1 MDPLQL
7 CKYLENRAD
16 EAEMR
21 EVIEWLDADPAH
33 RRELDELDRALW
45 ASALSGRLTER
56 PAAAERP
63 AAKRPAGL
71 WRRIGRHAM
80 RLAAVL
86 ALGFAGAE
94 LISAYRVGELSRR
107 TTTLEVPVG
116 RHLNMTLADGTTVW
130 LNAGTKLEYP
140 AVFAGKER
148 RVKVSGEAMFD
159 VAHDARHPFVVETFA
174 CDVEVLGTKFDV
186 VADEAE
192 SRFSAS
198 LLRGSV
204 KVTSRLDPSEQYV
217 LRPDESVHL
226 VGGHL
231 SRRILEDKED
241 FLWTDGIIS
250 IKGHDFGQLM
260 ERFERSFGVK
270 IVVERERMP
279 QIDYNHGKIR
289 ISDGVDS
296 ALRLLHMASDFTYV
310 KDSENDVI
318 TIR

>member
-33 RRELDELDRALW
+33 RRELDELDRVLW

-63 AAKRPAGL
+63 TAKRPAGL

-148 RVKVSGEAMFD
+148 RVKVSGEAMF
-159 VAHDARHPFVVETFA
+159 
-174 CDVEVLGTKFDV
+174 
-186 VADEAE
+186 
-192 SRFSAS
+192 SAPS
-198 LLRGSV
+198 STWWPTRPNPA
-204 KVTSRLDPSEQYV
+204 SRL
-217 LRPDESVHL
+217 RCC
-226 VGGHL
+226 G
-231 SRRILEDKED
+231 
-241 FLWTDGIIS
+241 
-250 IKGHDFGQLM
+250 
-260 ERFERSFGVK
+260 
-270 IVVERERMP
+270 
-279 QIDYNHGKIR
+279 
-289 ISDGVDS
+289 
-296 ALRLLHMASDFTYV
+296 AA
-310 KDSENDVI
+310 
-318 TIR
+318 

>member
-1 MDPLQL
+1 
-7 CKYLENRAD
+7 
-16 EAEMR
+16 MR

-80 RLAAVL
+80 RLAAVR

-296 ALRLLHMASDFTYV
+296 ALRLLQMASDFTYV

>member
-1 MDPLQL
+1 
-7 CKYLENRAD
+7 
-16 EAEMR
+16 MR

-296 ALRLLHMASDFTYV
+296 ALRLLQMASDFTYV

-318 TIR
+318 IRIIT

>member
-1 MDPLQL
+1 M
-7 CKYLENRAD
+7 
-16 EAEMR
+16 
-21 EVIEWLDADPAH
+21 
-33 RRELDELDRALW
+33 
-45 ASALSGRLTER
+45 
-56 PAAAERP
+56 
-63 AAKRPAGL
+63 
-71 WRRIGRHAM
+71 
-80 RLAAVL
+80 
-86 ALGFAGAE
+86 
-94 LISAYRVGELSRR
+94 
-107 TTTLEVPVG
+107 
-116 RHLNMTLADGTTVW
+116 
-130 LNAGTKLEYP
+130 
-140 AVFAGKER
+140 FAGKER

-296 ALRLLHMASDFTYV
+296 ALRLLQMASDFTYV

>member
-1 MDPLQL
+1 MNPLLL

-56 PAAAERP
+56 PAVAERP

-71 WRRIGRHAM
+71 WRRIGRHAV

-296 ALRLLHMASDFTYV
+296 ALRLLQMASDFTYV

>member
-1 MDPLQL
+1 MDPLLL

-21 EVIEWLDADPAH
+21 EVIDWLDADPAH
-33 RRELDELDRALW
+33 RRELDELDRVFW
-45 ASALSGRLTER
+45 ASAVSGRGAAQ
-56 PAAAERP
+56 AAAGVSRP
-63 AAKRPAGL
+63 SL
-71 WRRIGRHAM
+71 WRRAGRCAA

-86 ALGFAGAE
+86 VLGLIGAGVLSE
-94 LISAYRVGELSRR
+94 YRLGEWSQR
-107 TTTLEVPVG
+107 TTTLDVPAGQYLSVKLG
-116 RHLNMTLADGTTVW
+116 DGTTVW
-130 LNAGTKLEYP
+130 LNSGTTLEYP
-140 AVFAGKER
+140 AVFAGRQR

-159 VAHDARHPFVVETFA
+159 VVHDPDRPFIVETFA

-186 VADEAE
+186 VAQEAE

-204 KVTSRLDPSEQYV
+204 KVTSRLDPREQYV

-231 SRRILEDKED
+231 SRRMIADADE

-250 IKGHDFGQLM
+250 IKGHGFEELM
-260 ERFERSFGVK
+260 RMFERSFDVK
-270 IVVERERMP
+270 IVIAREQIP

-289 ISDGVDS
+289 VSDGVDS
-296 ALRLLHMASDFTYV
+296 ALRLLQMASDFTYE
-310 KDSENDVI
+310 KDPGSDTI

>member
-1 MDPLQL
+1 MNPLQL

-21 EVIEWLDADPAH
+21 EVLDWLDADPAH

-45 ASALSGRLTER
+45 ASALSGSR
-56 PAAAERP
+56 PSAPQE
-63 AAKRPAGL
+63 AKRPSGR
-71 WRRIGRHAM
+71 WRRIGRYAM
-80 RLAAVL
+80 QLVAAAVL
-86 ALGFAGAE
+86 GLVGAE
-94 LISAYRVGELSRR
+94 LIASYRVGELAR
-107 TTTLEVPVG
+107 TATALDVPAGKYLSVTLG
-116 RHLNMTLADGTTVW
+116 DGTTVW
-130 LNAGTKLEYP
+130 LNAGTRMEYP

-174 CDVEVLGTKFDV
+174 CDIEVLGTKFDV
-186 VADEAE
+186 VADEAA

-204 KVTSRLDPSEQYV
+204 KVTSRLDPREQYV
-217 LRPDESVHL
+217 LRPDESIHL
-226 VGGHL
+226 VGGRL
-231 SRRILEDKED
+231 SRRFIENKDD

-260 ERFERSFGVK
+260 ERFERSFGVR

-289 ISDGVDS
+289 VSDGLDS
-296 ALRLLHMASDFTYV
+296 ALRLLQLASDFTYE
-310 KDSENDVI
+310 KNSENNVI

>member
-1 MDPLQL
+1 MNPLL
-7 CKYLENRAD
+7 LYKYIENQAD

-21 EVIEWLDADPAH
+21 EVLDWLDADPAH
-33 RRELDELDRALW
+33 RRELAELDRALW
-45 ASALSGRLTER
+45 ASALSGSR
-56 PAAAERP
+56 PRRAAAT
-63 AAKRPAGL
+63 KRPAGR
-71 WRRIGRHAM
+71 WRRIGRYA
-80 RLAAVL
+80 LQAAAVVAL
-86 ALGFAGAE
+86 ALVGAE
-94 LISAYRVGELSRR
+94 LLSVRRVGEWMRR
-107 TTTLEVPVG
+107 TTTLDVPAG
-116 RHLNMTLADGTTVW
+116 QHLSMTLADGTTVW
-130 LNAGTKLEYP
+130 LNAGTRLEYP
-140 AVFAGKER
+140 AAFVGKER

-159 VAHDARHPFVVETFA
+159 VAHDARHPFIVETFA

-204 KVTSRLDPSEQYV
+204 KVTNRFDPREQYV
-217 LRPDESVHL
+217 LRPDEAVHL

-231 SRRILEDKED
+231 SRRLLADKED

-250 IKGHDFGQLM
+250 IKGDDFGRLM

-270 IVVERERMP
+270 IVVERDRMP
-279 QIDYNHGKIR
+279 RIDYNHGKIR

-296 ALRLLHMASDFTYV
+296 ALRLLQMASDFTYV
-310 KDSENDVI
+310 KDPENDVI